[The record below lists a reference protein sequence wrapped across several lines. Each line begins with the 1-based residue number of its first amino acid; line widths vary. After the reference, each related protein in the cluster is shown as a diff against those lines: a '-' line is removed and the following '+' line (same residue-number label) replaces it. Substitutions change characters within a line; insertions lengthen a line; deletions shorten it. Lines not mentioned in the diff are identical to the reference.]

1 MKLLV
6 CGGAGFIGSTFA
18 RLRLR
23 EQGDQVTVLD
33 KLTYAGREE
42 NFHDFAED
50 PGFRFVRGAIEDP
63 QAVAAAIEACAPEA
77 IVNFAAETHVDRSIA
92 EPDAFVSTHALG
104 TYVLLEAARTLKG
117 TGEHGLRYLQVSTD
131 EVYGSIEVGTF
142 TEESP
147 LRPSSPYSATK
158 TGADLLVQSY
168 FHTYGLPA
176 VICRGSNNYGP
187 YQYPEKLIPLMI
199 LNALHG
205 DPLPVYG
212 DGMQVRN
219 WIHSTDF
226 ARAIGHVLE
235 HGAPGEVYN
244 AGGPDEEAN
253 ITVVRRIVELSG
265 AAESQ
270 IEHVSDRPGH
280 DRRYSLS
287 SEKVRALGWAPQVRF
302 SDGLAQ
308 TVAWYRENAWW
319 WEPIRSGEYRA
330 YYERQYGRSLQP

>member
-18 RLRLR
+18 RQRLL
-23 EQGDQVTVLD
+23 EQGDEVTVYD

-42 NFHDFAED
+42 NLAEVAEH
-50 PGFRFVRGAIEDP
+50 PGYRFVRGAIEDP
-63 QAVAAAIEACAPEA
+63 DALGAALDELRPDA

-92 EPDAFVSTHALG
+92 EPDAFVRTHALG
-104 TYVLLEAARTLKG
+104 TYVLLEAAR
-117 TGEHGLRYLQVSTD
+117 ERELRYLQVSTD

-168 FHTYGLPA
+168 FHTYGLP
-176 VICRGSNNYGP
+176 VTIVRGSNNYGP
-187 YQYPEKLIPLMI
+187 YQYPEKLIPLMV

-219 WIHSTDF
+219 WIHASDF

-235 HGAPGEVYN
+235 HGELGEVYN

-253 ITVVRRIVELSG
+253 MHVVQRIIALTG
-265 AAESQ
+265 ASESQ
-270 IEHVSDRPGH
+270 IEHVADRPGH

-287 SEKVRALGWAPQVRF
+287 SEKVRALGWEPRVRF
-302 SDGLAQ
+302 EQGLEE
-308 TVAWYRENAWW
+308 TVAWYRDNVPW

-330 YYERQYGRSLQP
+330 YYERQYGRALGDAAS